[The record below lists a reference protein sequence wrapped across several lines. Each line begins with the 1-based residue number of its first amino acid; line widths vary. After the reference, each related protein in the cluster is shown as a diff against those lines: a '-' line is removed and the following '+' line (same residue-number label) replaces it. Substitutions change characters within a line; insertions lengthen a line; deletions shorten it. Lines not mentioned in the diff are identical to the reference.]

1 VVEGFLFSGFF
12 IHLFYKPLK
21 TKPMNYSHEYLKTK
35 KSVMSK
41 HLYSLPA
48 VLMLVVILFLSGCK
62 GDCTE
67 CCDTTDEVIA
77 VSTSYSI
84 GPIQQFNGTIQPG
97 QIYYYYLGGTPQRV
111 QFFTGRT
118 TDDICTDEHLKIT
131 YNVETNAESLTRPIK
146 IFGEVYWSV
155 FSDDVIIW
163 DGPTQLV
170 HTYIGEL
177 SDVGLK
183 QAFPEGAATVDVY
196 INVEYESLGSFELDT
211 AFLRAHIIEFY
222 ARYEYKKF

>member
-1 VVEGFLFSGFF
+1 MKK
-12 IHLFYKPLK
+12 FY
-21 TKPMNYSHEYLKTK
+21 T
-35 KSVMSK
+35 
-41 HLYSLPA
+41 LPA
-48 VLMLVVILFLSGCK
+48 ALLLVVMLFISGC
-62 GDCTE
+62 GENCTE
-67 CCDTTDEVIA
+67 CCDTTSELLTA
-77 VSTSYSI
+77 YPSNHT
-84 GPIQQFNGTIQPG
+84 GPIQQFTGTIQPG

-118 TDDICTDEHLKIT
+118 TDDICTDEHLRII
-131 YNVETNAESLTRPIK
+131 YNVETNDESLTRPIK

-196 INVEYESLGSFELDT
+196 LNVEYESLGSFELDT
-211 AFLRAHIIEFY
+211 AFLRAHIISFY
-222 ARYEYKKF
+222 ARYEYKEF